1 MDNHSNSFVSLLT
14 GYLTDELSAEQ
25 YDLFMHML
33 QDPANQLLLEQGID
47 VLAREHIVS
56 SAGNAGLEA
65 RSLLLLKDKINAMQ
79 VQPQLQRMPVRRKY
93 LAAAAIA
100 LLLAAGAWLW
110 FSEQSK
116 NNIRNIAVKGKEPEP
131 GKDGAILTLAD
142 GRKLLLDSMGN
153 GVIAKEQG
161 AELTLNNG
169 TLRYNIYNQPAA
181 ATGFNTVST
190 PRGRQIQLNL
200 PDGTK
205 AWLNAGSSLHFP
217 TAFNNAERKV
227 EMTGEVFFEVAKDAA
242 RPFVVQVAEE
252 TSVEVLGTAFNI
264 NAYSDEPSI
273 STTLTEGAVKMNF
286 KQQSLTLDP
295 GQQGVAAAGTLKQ
308 RTVDIDEITAW
319 KNGRFEFDGNI
330 RDIMRQLQ
338 RWYNIDKIIYQT
350 DTEKCMLVGTFI
362 RTQKLSEVLAT
373 LEKTGSVHFTIE
385 GETVTVKP

>member
-1 MDNHSNSFVSLLT
+1 MDNHSTSFMFLLT
-14 GYLTDELSAEQ
+14 SYLTDELSTEQ
-25 YDLFMHML
+25 YDQFMFML
-33 QDPANQLLLEQGID
+33 QDPANQLLLEQAID
-47 VLAREHIVS
+47 TLAREHAPGI
-56 SAGNAGLEA
+56 AGNEVLEA
-65 RSLLLLKDKINAMQ
+65 RSLQLLKQKINAMQ
-79 VQPQLQRMPVRRKY
+79 EEPALQIRPVRRKY
-93 LAAAAIA
+93 FAAAAIA
-100 LLLAAGAWLW
+100 LILVAGAWLW
-110 FSEQSK
+110 FSEQNN
-116 NNIRNIAVKGKEPEP
+116 NNISNISVKGKEPEP

-142 GRKLLLDSMGN
+142 GRKLLLDSMSN
-153 GVIAKEQG
+153 GLIAKEQG

-169 TLRYNIYNQPAA
+169 TLRYNTDHQSAA
-181 ATGFNTVST
+181 AGFNTVST

-217 TAFNNAERKV
+217 TAFSGAERKV
-227 EMTGEVFFEVAKDAA
+227 EMTGEVFFEVAKDATH
-242 RPFVVQVAEE
+242 PFIVKIAEE

-264 NAYSDEPSI
+264 NAYSDEPAI

-286 KQQSLTLDP
+286 KEHSLTLNP
-295 GQQGVAAAGTLKQ
+295 GQQGVTAAGKLKQ
-308 RTVDIDEITAW
+308 RTVDVDEITAW
-319 KNGRFEFDGNI
+319 KNGRFEFAGNI

-350 DTEKCMLVGTFI
+350 DTENCMLVGTFV